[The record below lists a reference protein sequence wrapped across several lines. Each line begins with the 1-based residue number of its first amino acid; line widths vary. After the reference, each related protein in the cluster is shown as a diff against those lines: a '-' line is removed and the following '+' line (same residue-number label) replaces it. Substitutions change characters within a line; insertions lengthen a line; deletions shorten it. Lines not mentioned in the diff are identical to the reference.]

1 MNPFES
7 EDIDDDLDDVD
18 PDLIDDSFGARDFL
32 NQPKPPTLV
41 STDRLKQISQKVAA
55 IRAVE
60 TGRPLSQAAPYLQR
74 DDEGDSD
81 DDNDDGGIRAFT
93 ITAGRTIAR
102 SDVMFETVVAPTSQ
116 RYTGHG
122 GVASTLLALVATEPL
137 SVAELAVHLEI
148 PIGVSRVL
156 VSDLL
161 DSGHLTSAALSA
173 PIGSVP
179 TSKVDLLKR
188 VISRVEAL

>member
-1 MNPFES
+1 MNPFET
-7 EDIDDDLDDVD
+7 DQFDDDLDSID

-32 NQPKPPTLV
+32 KQPKPPVLL
-41 STDRLKQISQKVAA
+41 STDRLKQISQKVAT

-60 TGRPLSQAAPYLQR
+60 TGRPIPPPVSYLR
-74 DDEGDSD
+74 SDAHDDDE
-81 DDNDDGGIRAFT
+81 DDGGIRAFT
-93 ITAGRTIAR
+93 ITAGRTVAR
-102 SDVMFETVVAPTSQ
+102 SDVMFETVVAPTSH
-116 RYTGHG
+116 RARVNGD
-122 GVASTLLALVATEPL
+122 VANALLAMVADEPL

-173 PIGSVP
+173 PVGSLP

>member
-1 MNPFES
+1 MNTS
-7 EDIDDDLDDVD
+7 ETNDFDDDLELVD
-18 PDLIDDSFGARDFL
+18 PDLIDDSFGARNFL
-32 NQPKPPTLV
+32 SQPKPQPLM
-41 STDRLKQISQKVAA
+41 STDRLQQISQKVAA

-60 TGRPLSQAAPYLQR
+60 TGRPLSPQVSYRQD
-74 DDEGDSD
+74 DDED
-81 DDNDDGGIRAFT
+81 DDDDGGIRAFT
-93 ITAGRTIAR
+93 ITGGRTTAR
-102 SDVMFETVVAPTSQ
+102 SDVMFETVVAPTSNRAPVQ
-116 RYTGHG
+116 GD
-122 GVASTLLALVATEPL
+122 VARALMKLVADEPL
-137 SVAELAVHLEI
+137 SVAELSVHLEI

-173 PIGSVP
+173 PIGSLP